1 MNNIEDAAQEYLDL
15 GFSIIPIAKG
25 SKEPPKGF
33 KWKPYQQIQ
42 PTPEEVESWFEQW
55 PDIQIALVTGMISG
69 IGAIDADGPKGIK
82 WLKET
87 APATS
92 VYQKTAKGWHAF
104 YKLTYPVYNRSR
116 FLPELD
122 VRGQG
127 GYVLIAPSAH
137 TNGTKYELIFP
148 IESQGWEDITEFPYD
163 LVQPDHIKSTITL
176 EPVTEGERNDTL
188 ARIVGKYIAK
198 GLNIDEITNLCTG
211 WNLSCAA
218 PLPQKELETTV
229 TSIFKTY
236 YRKHPLDLYTE
247 EDIENIDLRRTEPN
261 DPVEIYKLTSP
272 SGKSY
277 IGQTKQ
283 GVEER
288 IKQHFYDNKCDSLI
302 HKALKKYGI
311 EAFNVEILYTKPAHE
326 VGEYEKRAIKEHNTI
341 SPNGYNIATRSDL
354 YNYRQT
360 SESSESSKSSELSHY
375 KHPISN
381 HQAEQA
387 NFSQNS
393 IPKDAKKYTQTLT
406 QEIREWIL
414 QQTGNI
420 GIIDIDR
427 EFCLQSRNEKN
438 ARSAQLNYLK
448 KQGKVVPVTGKVG
461 IWRVLKNDLVRLN
474 PLSVAQK
481 SLKIPMPLDIYDLV
495 DIYPKN
501 IIIVAGA
508 PNSGKTTFALNL
520 AFFCALLDCQARN
533 TINNYLYSYNNKSQA
548 EDPAELSQFS
558 LPNGKIRYFNSE
570 MAETELS
577 KRVGVFPDA
586 DIWTP
591 SIEFYERTS
600 NFEDVID
607 PNGINIIDYLSVYEN
622 FWEVGL
628 PIKEIHETLKTGIA
642 IICLQKKPGAEFA
655 KGGAVTLEIPRL
667 VINLDNNAP
676 FGGIAR
682 IVKAKA
688 WATKNNPNGL
698 ERDYKIIDG
707 WKIKPVTDWQY
718 VSEKDRSR
726 INKGYE
732 SEKAERR
739 DYAYEFRLE
748 DGTLAGLNF
757 NDREAWLDAYP
768 NIDVDSELDKL
779 RGKLEFRSWLKRKN
793 WFFQVAAYLK
803 KLDTS
808 NGKNNYQG
816 ESG

>member
-1 MNNIEDAAQEYLDL
+1 MSISIEEAASEYLDL

-33 KWKPYQQIQ
+33 KWKPYQQNQ

-122 VRGQG
+122 IRGQG

-137 TNGTKYELIFP
+137 TNGTKYELVFP

-236 YRKHPLDLYTE
+236 YRKHPLDYV
-247 EDIENIDLRRTEPN
+247 DL
-261 DPVEIYKLTSP
+261 S
-272 SGKSY
+272 
-277 IGQTKQ
+277 
-283 GVEER
+283 
-288 IKQHFYDNKCDSLI
+288 
-302 HKALKKYGI
+302 
-311 EAFNVEILYTKPAHE
+311 
-326 VGEYEKRAIKEHNTI
+326 
-341 SPNGYNIATRSDL
+341 
-354 YNYRQT
+354 
-360 SESSESSKSSELSHY
+360 SESSESSESSNSHFFKQNQAKSSKEIDIE
-375 KHPISN
+375 KIK
-381 HQAEQA
+381 ER
-387 NFSQNS
+387 S
-393 IPKDAKKYTQTLT
+393 IDLN
-406 QEIREWIL
+406 QEIRSWIME
-414 QQTGNI
+414 QTG
-420 GIIDIDR
+420 IIKTFDIDN
-427 EFCLQSRNEKN
+427 EFCLKTRNEKN

-448 KQGKVVPVTGKVG
+448 RQGKIVKVKNKIG
-461 IWRVLKNDLVRLN
+461 AWRVLENDLVRLN

-520 AFFCALLDCQARN
+520 AFFCALLDSQARN
-533 TINNYLYSYNNKSQA
+533 TIKNYLYSYNNKSQA
-548 EDPAELSQFS
+548 EDPACLSQFS

-707 WKIKPVTDWQY
+707 WKIKPVADWQY

-726 INKGYE
+726 INKGYK
-732 SEKAERR
+732 SEKAERK

-768 NIDVDSELDKL
+768 NIDVDYELDKL

-803 KLDTS
+803 KLDAS
-808 NGKNNYQG
+808 SEKNNYQG
-816 ESG
+816 DSG